1 MGLIAILTSWEK
13 FLKNHDSQL
22 EAASSYND
30 CVFSYLLFT
39 FVMLQRMCNY
49 VIIMNLLVH
58 FPFQAMME
66 ELNSAQPAV
75 EQVNTDA
82 DDLLSHMHEK
92 ARSIPQRFAEL
103 NERIAQRQA
112 KVQDEVQH
120 GASFR
125 KAVKDL
131 EDWISGASEKVD
143 AQKGVSPSSDA
154 VAKQLNEMEVIV
166 MCNHHLNNS
175 NHDCNSNCQNN
186 SRDYSIF

>member
-1 MGLIAILTSWEK
+1 
-13 FLKNHDSQL
+13 
-22 EAASSYND
+22 
-30 CVFSYLLFT
+30 
-39 FVMLQRMCNY
+39 
-49 VIIMNLLVH
+49 MNLLVH

-82 DDLLSHMHEK
+82 DDLLSHMHEKATDRADVHEK